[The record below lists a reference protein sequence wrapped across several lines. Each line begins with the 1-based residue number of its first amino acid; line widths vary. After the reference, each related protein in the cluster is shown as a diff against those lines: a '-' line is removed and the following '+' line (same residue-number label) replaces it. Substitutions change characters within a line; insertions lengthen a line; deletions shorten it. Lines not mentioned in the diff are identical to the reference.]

1 MIKYFS
7 TLFFICSFLSID
19 GQKNVYLNIQ
29 PVFNTLPL
37 QMGTTLTHGS
47 GESYALDHFDYYLS
61 DVKITYDGGQ
71 VMNAVEDV
79 YLVEPNNHALYLG
92 LLSLE
97 NIEQVEFIIG
107 VPNRLNTQEG
117 SEAVDISI
125 YKDTHPLSYQIPSMY
140 WGWQFGYMP
149 MIIGGGEGSAYFEIH
164 SVGPDL
170 QRQVSL
176 AVIQT
181 DVTEEQ
187 INVELQCHVDR
198 WVNGIELGASG
209 VLHGASPDNVLIMDN
224 VLTEN
229 VFTISPSAS
238 LMNIQPE
245 YSTIYINDGTLY
257 FSQISSETSMIV
269 VYDQLGR
276 EILNS
281 NVISANGMIEIG
293 SNHSGLAFVFCKDTF
308 GSVLEKQTIFI
319 P

>member
-164 SVGPDL
+164 PVGQDL
-170 QRQVSL
+170 QRQESL
-176 AVIQT
+176 SVIQT

>member
-61 DVKITYDGGQ
+61 DVKLTYDGGQ

-125 YKDTHPLSYQIPSMY
+125 YKDTHPLSYQSPSMY

-238 LMNIQPE
+238 LMNIQPI

-293 SNHSGLAFVFCKDTF
+293 LNHSGLAFVFCKDTF